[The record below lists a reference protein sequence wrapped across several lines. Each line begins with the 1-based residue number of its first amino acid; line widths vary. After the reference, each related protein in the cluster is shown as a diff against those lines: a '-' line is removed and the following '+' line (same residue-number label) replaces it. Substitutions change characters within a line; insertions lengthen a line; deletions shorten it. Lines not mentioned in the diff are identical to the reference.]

1 MRNVELTIFYFV
13 NSTTEVMFVYI
24 GSTYIKTEWDKVMR
38 HRFSY
43 FSNHALQRIEQR
55 TSLEPSEIADAIDFG
70 LAVDTGTELVF
81 EKIHW
86 LIYSIKDECYFFII
100 QDKFTGLVITILPT
114 QYHDNLAWQV
124 DEECFFKAK
133 SNIEQNNVSEKQ
145 LEFSKQFNLETTKNI
160 KVKVRYFDLNNEEKT
175 KSLFNLPASEY
186 DYNSDNVPID
196 NSFKNN
202 IHQHI
207 KRTDIK
213 ESSIFAVLLSY
224 KKNEPPRILSW

>member
-1 MRNVELTIFYFV
+1 
-13 NSTTEVMFVYI
+13 
-24 GSTYIKTEWDKVMR
+24 MR

-43 FSNHALQRIEQR
+43 FSNHALQRIKQR
-55 TSLEPSEIADAIDFG
+55 TLLEPNEISDIIDFG
-70 LAVDTGTELVF
+70 LAVDTGTEPVF
-81 EKIHW
+81 EKTHW
-86 LIYSIKDECYFFII
+86 LIYSIKEDCYFFII
-100 QDKFTGLVITILPT
+100 QDKFTGLVVTILPT
-114 QYHDNLAWQV
+114 QYHDNLAWSV
-124 DEECFFKAK
+124 DNESFDQAK
-133 SNIEQNNVSEKQ
+133 NNIEQNSIFDKR
-145 LEFSKQFNLETTKNI
+145 LEFSKQFNIEKIQNI
-160 KVKVRYFDLNNEEKT
+160 KVKIRYLDLNNEAKT
-175 KSLFNLPASEY
+175 KTLFNLPAIEY